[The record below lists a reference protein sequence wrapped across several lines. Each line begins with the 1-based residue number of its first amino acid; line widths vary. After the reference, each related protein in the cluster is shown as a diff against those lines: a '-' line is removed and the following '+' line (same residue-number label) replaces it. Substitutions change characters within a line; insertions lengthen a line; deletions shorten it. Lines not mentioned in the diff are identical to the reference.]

1 MILSEHT
8 CESLEEF
15 KLFNDILSSHKHKTL
30 HRDGKCDCDAFN
42 MIVILLNHIY
52 QCIGKENVK
61 LDFEKVSRVYK
72 GKMSKAEGLNE
83 VGGDCACSMMS
94 IYGPNQVYTTYLT
107 FFRVHRESY
116 TYHDWLVERRLSAD
130 DKQKSVV
137 AASKLT
143 KIVNVDFEPHESFS
157 DQFMVARDVT
167 PATVT
172 GTKKKNDDKPI
183 DELYEF
189 VEGAEMRARALAA
202 EQKKREAIAEQS
214 AKLTELNDEYGK
226 HLRREIEIRNKIAN
240 CKTKKKKQNVTS
252 KLTKSKI
259 QLKEHLKAK
268 EKIEDKIT
276 RCILAFQGIDDELD
290 LQSILPDLKSVW
302 QFIYPTEKVEE
313 PVKEDLDGSGDVEEP
328 IEDATEPVKET
339 KVKKK
344 KKKQPKP
351 EPEPVEEDSES
362 ADDVDESEDD
372 GSIISQASTVSAAST
387 IKAADKIEPKK
398 ASKFDENGNNIAATI
413 KRSMPQVEQ
422 PVPRYQ
428 PPIGIPV
435 RTTVRMPPRYQ
446 YRRPAMPPQPN
457 PVYERPPPP
466 PYYQAP
472 YYPYQPAHYDPYQ
485 ETWDHARMPPSNP
498 FLPQLRPTNPF
509 NPNYNPY
516 SVPPPPIHNPV
527 MHRAPVA
534 VVPPP
539 PIETPFDD
547 RDPRQKFQTKEEM
560 NAYIRRWLPDAELNS
575 NGLFTAPTEPRKWL
589 NLNTTCI

>member
-1 MILSEHT
+1 MTLCEHT
-8 CESLEEF
+8 SESLEEF
-15 KLFNDILSSHKHKTL
+15 KLFNDILTSHKHKTL

-42 MIVILLNHIY
+42 MIIILLNHIH

-72 GKMSKAEGLNE
+72 GKMSKAEGLTE

-94 IYGPNQVYTTYLT
+94 IYGPNKVYSTYLT
-107 FFRVHRESY
+107 FFRVYRESY
-116 TYHDWLVERRLSAD
+116 TFHDWLVGRRLSD
-130 DKQKSVV
+130 DDNQKNSV

-143 KIVNVDFEPHESFS
+143 KIVIVDFKPHESFS
-157 DQFMVARDVT
+157 DQFMVARDMT
-167 PATVT
+167 PATPA

-189 VEGAEMRARALAA
+189 VEGAEMRARAIAA

-226 HLRREIEIRNKIAN
+226 HLNREIEIRNKIAN

-276 RCILAFQGIDDELD
+276 RCFLAFQGIDEELD
-290 LQSILPDLKSVW
+290 LQSMLPDLTSVW

-313 PVKEDLDGSGDVEEP
+313 PVKEDQGGSCDGDEP
-328 IEDATEPVKET
+328 VEDATEPVKET

-351 EPEPVEEDSES
+351 EPVEEDSEA
-362 ADDVDESEDD
+362 ADDADESEDD
-372 GSIISQASTVSAAST
+372 GSIISQVSTVSAAST
-387 IKAADKIEPKK
+387 IKAFEEIDTKK

-413 KRSMPQVEQ
+413 KRSPPQVDK

-435 RTTVRMPPRYQ
+435 RTTMRMPRFQ
-446 YRRPAMPPQPN
+446 YRRPPMPQQPN

-466 PYYQAP
+466 PYYQTP
-472 YYPYQPAHYDPYQ
+472 YYPYQPAHYNPYQ
-485 ETWDHARMPPSNP
+485 EAWDHARMPPSNP

-509 NPNYNPY
+509 SPNYSPY
-516 SVPPPPIHNPV
+516 SVPPPPIHTPLV
-527 MHRAPVA
+527 HHAPIT
-534 VVPPP
+534 VPSP
-539 PIETPFDD
+539 PIETAFDD

-560 NAYIRRWLPDAELNS
+560 NAYIRRWLPDAELNP
-575 NGLFTAPTEPRKWL
+575 NGLFTAPRK
-589 NLNTTCI
+589 